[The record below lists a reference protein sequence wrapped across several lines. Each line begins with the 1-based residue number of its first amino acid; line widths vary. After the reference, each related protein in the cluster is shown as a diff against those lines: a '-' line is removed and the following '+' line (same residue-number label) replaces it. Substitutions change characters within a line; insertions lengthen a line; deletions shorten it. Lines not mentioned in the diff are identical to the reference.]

1 MGLSSHNWRETNT
14 EGASNSLRLVNLAEC
29 AEVVEIFELNVVSM
43 MQMRI
48 MDSIPEEESQ

>member
-1 MGLSSHNWRETNT
+1 MDSSSLNWRETNT

-29 AEVVEIFELNVVSM
+29 AEVVEIFELDVVSI

-48 MDSIPEEESQ
+48 MDSFQRRNVR